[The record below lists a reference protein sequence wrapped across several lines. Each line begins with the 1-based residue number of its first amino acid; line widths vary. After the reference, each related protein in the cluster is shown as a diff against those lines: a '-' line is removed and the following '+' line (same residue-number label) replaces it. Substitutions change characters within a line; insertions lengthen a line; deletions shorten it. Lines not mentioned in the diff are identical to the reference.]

1 MKKMKMSALLM
12 LTLLSL
18 FCLTAC
24 GSNKNNA
31 GTGTS
36 AAQSSQATTGANTES
51 TGNSSGVTSGT
62 ANSTGGTSGSTSGT
76 AGTSGAGSS
85 DREESSPGVI
95 EGLMDD
101 VEDGVEDLTGNDS
114 SRASDE
120 SKQ

>member
-36 AAQSSQATTGANTES
+36 AAQSSQAMTGANTES
-51 TGNSSGVTSGT
+51 SGNSSGVTSGNT
-62 ANSTGGTSGSTSGT
+62 TGSTSG
-76 AGTSGAGSS
+76 AAATS
-85 DREESSPGVI
+85 
-95 EGLMDD
+95 
-101 VEDGVEDLTGNDS
+101 
-114 SRASDE
+114 
-120 SKQ
+120 